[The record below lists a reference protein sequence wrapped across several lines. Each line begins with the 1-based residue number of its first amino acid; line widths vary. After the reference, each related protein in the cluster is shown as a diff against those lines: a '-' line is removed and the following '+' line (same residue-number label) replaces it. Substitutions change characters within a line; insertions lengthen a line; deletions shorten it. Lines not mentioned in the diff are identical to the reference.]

1 MSETKQEMY
10 LENEMEINEKRYE
23 QGFKEGKEQGFKKG
37 VSQGFKEGFKEG
49 KEQGYKECQ
58 RVTAKNLMC
67 VYIPLDKI
75 SDATGLSINEI
86 RNL

>member
-1 MSETKQEMY
+1 MNETKQEMY
-10 LENEMEINEKRYE
+10 LENEITINEKCYE
-23 QGFKEGKEQGFKKG
+23 QGFKEGKE
-37 VSQGFKEGFKEG
+37 QGFKEGFKEG

>member
-1 MSETKQEMY
+1 MNETKQEMY
-10 LENEMEINEKRYE
+10 LENEITINEKCY
-23 QGFKEGKEQGFKKG
+23 EQGFKKG
-37 VSQGFKEGFKEG
+37 VSQGFKEG

-58 RVTAKNLMC
+58 KVTAKNLMC

-75 SDATGLSINEI
+75 SGATGLSINEI

>member
-1 MSETKQEMY
+1 MNETKQEMY
-10 LENEMEINEKRYE
+10 LENEITINEKCYE
-23 QGFKEGKEQGFKKG
+23 QGFKEGKEQ
-37 VSQGFKEGFKEG
+37 GFKEG